1 LALKTLQGYT
11 GMASN
16 NTLALAD
23 LRQSLVSQ
31 GIDAFLVPSTDPH
44 HAEWVTPAA
53 RRLERL
59 TGFKGSAGTALVL
72 QDRLLLLTDGRYTTV
87 AAAEIPARP
96 LEIINVR
103 DQTLEQ
109 TLAVSLP
116 TGTRLGYDPWLHT
129 VADIG
134 SLGLAAAAAG
144 ISLVAVTENPI
155 DRLLPPP
162 SLPAAA
168 AYPHPLQYTGRSSA
182 DKCREVAEHLGAIA
196 ADRLFLSA
204 PESICWLLNI
214 RGEDHADTPLVY
226 AFAQVHLDASVD
238 LYLDPRKSS
247 PGLVAA
253 LGHTVRLHAYADI
266 KEALAEPGNGRTLA
280 LDPASTSEAVASI
293 AIAAAW
299 KITTTRDP
307 CVLPKGIK
315 TAVEIAGAKACHRR
329 EGLLL
334 CRFWQWLEAHAHQ
347 HPLTESVIRAEI
359 DRLRATD
366 PLFRSPS
373 FETIPA
379 SGPNAALPHYHVSP
393 ETDRELAPGE
403 FLLLDSGG
411 QYRDGTTDI
420 TRTFALGEPTL
431 EMKERYTLVLKSFI
445 RAAAARFPRLTR
457 GIQIDTIARELFWRA
472 GVDFDHSLGHGVGSF
487 LGVHEGPN
495 RLRPNLTGLEPLQA
509 GMITSIEPAFYALGR
524 FGVRIE
530 NLAVIVEL
538 PAAVGDEMPLLGFE
552 QLTLC
557 PIDVR
562 PALHER
568 LTARE
573 KAWLNA
579 YHHRVW
585 TELSVELSGPA
596 LAWLAERTVALH

>member
-1 LALKTLQGYT
+1 MTSTSQVEALV
-11 GMASN
+11 
-16 NTLALAD
+16 D
-23 LRQSLVSQ
+23 LRQALVSQ
-31 GIDAFLVPSTDPH
+31 GIDAFLVPSSDPH
-44 HAEWVTPAA
+44 HAEWVTPSA

-72 QDRLLLLTDGRYTTV
+72 QDRLLLLTDGRYTAV
-87 AAAEIPARP
+87 AAVEIAARP
-96 LEIINVR
+96 LEVINVR
-103 DQTLEQ
+103 DQSLEQ
-109 TLAVSLP
+109 SLSAHLP
-116 TGTRLGYDPWLHT
+116 AGTQLGYDPWLHT
-129 VADIG
+129 MGDAE
-134 SLGLAAAAAG
+134 SLRQAAAAAG
-144 ISLVAVTENPI
+144 ISFLAVNENPV

-162 SLPAAA
+162 SLPVAP
-168 AYPHPLQYTGRSSA
+168 AYLHPLQYTGRSAA
-182 DKCREVAEHLGAIA
+182 DKCGEVAEHLSAIA
-196 ADRLFLSA
+196 ADRLFLAS

-226 AFAQVHLDASVD
+226 AFALVHPDASVD

-247 PGLVAA
+247 PELVAG
-253 LGHTVRLHAYADI
+253 LGNTVRIHAYAAI
-266 KEALAEPGNGRTLA
+266 GEALAEPANGRTLA
-280 LDPASTSEAVASI
+280 LDPASTSEAVARI
-293 AIAAAW
+293 AIAATW
-299 KITTTRDP
+299 KIVTTRDP
-307 CVLPKGIK
+307 CLLPKGIK
-315 TAVEIAGAKACHRR
+315 TAVEIAGARACHRR
-329 EGLLL
+329 EGVLL
-334 CRFWQWLEAHAHQ
+334 CRFWQWLEAQAPQ
-347 HPLTESVIRAEI
+347 QPLTESVIRAEI
-359 DRLRATD
+359 DSLRASD

-379 SGPNAALPHYHVSP
+379 TGPNAALPHYHVSP
-393 ETDRELAPGE
+393 ATDRALADGE

-509 GMITSIEPAFYALGR
+509 GMVTSIEPAFYALGR

-538 PAAVGDEMPLLGFE
+538 PAAAGDEMPLLGFE

-562 PALHER
+562 PALQER
-568 LTARE
+568 LTTRE

-596 LAWLAERTVALH
+596 LAWLAERTVPLN